1 MTTEN
6 ALVTLLCEGVTTREA
21 SIDSKRDL
29 EDALRSACNDFIEHT
44 TVMLAGPI
52 LTFVEQC
59 KSASVSGSPLETQS
73 FLTGDYVSAIVN
85 RALDRLEPELG
96 ELTTQM
102 TLYMDNQAT
111 QGILLKPVVRKIGRV
126 LEETRRFITQVA
138 VDGNDSWNGNR
149 KEEVFRVLTM
159 FEDLIKNA

>member
-6 ALVTLLCEGVTTREA
+6 ALVTLLCEGVSTREA

-44 TVMLAGPI
+44 TVMLAGPL

-59 KSASVSGSPLETQS
+59 KSASVTSSSPLETQS
-73 FLTGDYVSAIVN
+73 FLTGDYVSAIAN

-111 QGILLKPVVRKIGRV
+111 QGILLKPVIRKISRV
-126 LEETRRFITQVA
+126 VEETKRFINKVA
-138 VDGNDSWNGNR
+138 VDGNDSWVTEDRN
-149 KEEVFRVLTM
+149 KKDEVFRVLTRNVV
-159 FEDLIKNA
+159 L